1 MTSSDFWKCLH
12 LLVHAT
18 NSDKHYCTVQH
29 SRKHIV
35 GQAVAKRTLY
45 ANNVCCTAK
54 WFLLWPY
61 QQCPLKRHGASLG
74 GRAAFDQDDVVER
87 LEPDC
92 DGVEAALEA
101 LGLGGAA
108 AALVHA
114 ADVEHEH
121 LLDGAA
127 QLGRRR
133 VELGAALLN
142 DALDR
147 LARLL
152 GELDAPI
159 GVQRVV
165 HPRRTHVAVHM
176 VCKHVRLDVQ
186 HGRAVHQVVAADV
199 DAPPALQ
206 CVSPRPALREE
217 ARRLATHP

>member
-133 VELGAALLN
+133 VELGPPLLHN
-142 DALDR
+142 R
-147 LARLL
+147 VERVNRWL
-152 GELDAPI
+152 GELDASV
-159 GVQRVV
+159 GLEHVV
-165 HPRRTHVAVHM
+165 NPRRALVVGDVVGEHI
-176 VCKHVRLDVQ
+176 RLDVQ
-186 HGRAVHQVVAADV
+186 HGCACTRS
-199 DAPPALQ
+199 
-206 CVSPRPALREE
+206 SPLISIH
-217 ARRLATHP
+217 RLPTTMSHNANS